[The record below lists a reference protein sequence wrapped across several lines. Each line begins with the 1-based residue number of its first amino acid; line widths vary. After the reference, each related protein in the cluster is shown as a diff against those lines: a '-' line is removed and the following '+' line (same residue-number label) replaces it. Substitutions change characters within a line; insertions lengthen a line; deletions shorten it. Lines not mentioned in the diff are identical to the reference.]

1 MVTPPAHRPA
11 ILFGGLGRC
20 NVADATGYAARL
32 LAYTEGNDPLA
43 MQEEMPAILAGLI
56 RGVPQAKLA
65 KSPSPGKW
73 SVGEILAHLAEDEL
87 TSSWRYRQML
97 EHDGVA
103 LAGFDQ
109 DLWAKLGN
117 YSTWEPHESLQMFR
131 LLREANLRMLRALS
145 KEQWQRSGVHAER
158 GEITV
163 CDLASHM
170 AGHDRNHLDQIR
182 KILAAT

>member
-1 MVTPPAHRPA
+1 MPD
-11 ILFGGLGRC
+11 I
-20 NVADATGYAARL
+20 TGYAARL
-32 LAYTEGNDPLA
+32 LAYTEGKDPLA
-43 MQEEMPAILAGLI
+43 MQSELPAILAELI

-65 KSPSPGKW
+65 KSPAPGKW

-97 EHDGVA
+97 EQDGVA

-117 YSTWEPHESLQMFR
+117 YAGWKPDEALEMFR

-145 KEQWQRSGVHAER
+145 PEQWQRSGVHAER
-158 GEITV
+158 GRITV
-163 CDLASHM
+163 RDLARHM

-182 KILAAT
+182 KILDK

>member
-1 MVTPPAHRPA
+1 MP
-11 ILFGGLGRC
+11 
-20 NVADATGYAARL
+20 DATGYAARL
-32 LAYTEGNDPLA
+32 QAYTEGKDPLA
-43 MQEEMPAILAGLI
+43 MQSEMPAILAELI
-56 RGVPQAKLA
+56 RGVPPAKLG
-65 KSPSPGKW
+65 KSPAPGKW
-73 SVGEILAHLAEDEL
+73 SVGEIIAHLAEDEL

-117 YSTWEPHESLQMFR
+117 YSAWKPQESLEMFR

-145 KEQWQRSGVHAER
+145 PQQWECFGVHAER
-158 GEITV
+158 GRITV
-163 CDLASHM
+163 RDLARHM

-182 KILAAT
+182 NILGKS

>member
-1 MVTPPAHRPA
+1 MP
-11 ILFGGLGRC
+11 
-20 NVADATGYAARL
+20 DATGYAARL
-32 LAYTEGNDPLA
+32 LAYTEGKDPVA
-43 MQEEMPAILAGLI
+43 MQAEMPGILAELI
-56 RGVPQAKLA
+56 RGVAQAKLA
-65 KSPSPGKW
+65 KSPAPGKW

-97 EHDGVA
+97 EQDGVA

-117 YSTWEPHESLQMFR
+117 YSVWRPHESLEMFR

-145 KEQWQRSGVHAER
+145 PGQWQRSGVHAER
-158 GEITV
+158 GRITV
-163 CDLASHM
+163 SDLARHM

-182 KILAAT
+182 KILSK